1 MGRIITEKVIVETY
15 LLEEEKKKQPR
26 RTFCIQINSEPLLI
40 KMQEEPDLQ
49 ELQRQNQKILLHFK
63 KLTNF

>member
-1 MGRIITEKVIVETY
+1 MGRRITEKVIVETY

-49 ELQRQNQKILLHFK
+49 ELQRAKSK
-63 KLTNF
+63 NFAPF